1 MLKTDEYHAL
11 EQYQVGFAIIFKNIS
26 VLMVITST
34 VAFEQ

>member
-11 EQYQVGFAIIFKNIS
+11 EQYQVGFGFFLNIS
-26 VLMVITST
+26 VLMVITSA